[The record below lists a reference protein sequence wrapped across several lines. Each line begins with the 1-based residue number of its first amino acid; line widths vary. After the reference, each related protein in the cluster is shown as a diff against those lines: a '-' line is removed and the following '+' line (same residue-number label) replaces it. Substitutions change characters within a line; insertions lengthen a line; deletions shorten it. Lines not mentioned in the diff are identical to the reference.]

1 MGIDT
6 YQLKNDFMYINR
18 KQTYVCQ
25 QKMDFISVKRKRD
38 FMSIKRKETMRLYIS
53 KEKELVSINR
63 KGASYISKEKG
74 LHVYQHRRD
83 FMYINIKG
91 LCQST

>member
-25 QKMDFISVKRKRD
+25 QKMDFMSVKRKRD
-38 FMSIKRKETMRLYIS
+38 FMSIKRKETMRLYIYQKKRNWYPS
-53 KEKELVSINR
+53 T
-63 KGASYISKEKG
+63 EKG
-74 LHVYQHRRD
+74 LRIYQKKRD
-83 FMYINIKG
+83 FMSINIEETS
-91 LCQST
+91 CISI